1 MDVIDRVKGLISG
14 YLEDN
19 GMELVDITYR
29 REQGGMTLRLL
40 ADTPVGISI
49 AQCEGLNNYLSELLD
64 KENVIGERYLLEVSS
79 PGLDRPITTDKDY
92 ERVMSKVLDIT
103 TYERIDMRKIHEG
116 SLIGMD
122 RENIV
127 IESKGVSTVIPK
139 AKIAMAR
146 LKVEL

>member
-14 YLEDN
+14 YLEEN

-29 REQGGMTLRLL
+29 REAGGMTLRLL
-40 ADTPVGISI
+40 ADIPVGISI

-92 ERVMSKVLDIT
+92 ERVMGKVLDIT

-122 RENIV
+122 SENIV

-146 LKVEL
+146 LKVDL